1 MASPSNLALF
11 GLGAFVILLAIP
23 GAGCFAQQ
31 SDPQRIITAENREIS
46 SRIADTPLAL
56 DRARTDLARLQKT
69 KENLDASMQQIDDYA
84 KLPGLGREFVQTV
97 IEELRTLPKPM
108 VLTARVAQSRLVA
121 ATSDAYV
128 RAERALRELGDID
141 AALAQRLKA
150 SGSAVPQA
158 PTVEPAL
165 RQLLAEQRELLS
177 RLVAEQQQLLKLLR
191 EIGDAEQ
198 ALEQRSEA
206 ARGELTGL
214 LFWIPV
220 RPGTETFT
228 ELGQS
233 LAWTV
238 SPANWGAAAAI
249 LRDQMVRR
257 PLWPTVALLIAVG
270 LYAARKRLWSK
281 LAALAP
287 SEIGFERYRISHAMA
302 GLALTLGLAL
312 PLPIVMHTA
321 AMLLQSSVDTQ
332 AFPSALGDILRR
344 AALLVLALVG
354 TAWLLDQRGVAV
366 RYFGWDETSLAF
378 AARAVRRF
386 AALFVPLI
394 AIAGLN
400 GLDHA
405 PFANRESLGRVSH
418 VIAVIVLAA
427 FLVYL
432 LRRKSPLMQRLVA
445 RAPRSAAVRWHP
457 VWFTAVVALPLGIA
471 ALSAAGYFVAAG
483 YFFGRM
489 VYSLYLVLGALMLY
503 GLMALW
509 VQIKRRQLA
518 RRDENQA
525 EKQAEARAAGQSAGV
540 SLAVQRPIADIAAI
554 GEQTRALL
562 DLLITL
568 LLLGG
573 MWWVWKDSVPAL
585 SEIGNYALWTYTE
598 TVDGK
603 ELTRPLTVGH
613 LFLAMLVGAVTAV
626 AVRNVG
632 ALLDIVLL
640 QRFEFQADATYAIKV
655 TVRYALAAAGIVF
668 AANILG
674 IAWNDVQWLVAAL
687 GVGLGFG
694 LQEIFGNFVAGIILL
709 VERPVRIGDIVTIG
723 DVSGTVAHIRARVIT
738 VVDFDNKE
746 VLIPNKS
753 LITDRVIN
761 WTLSSQT
768 TRLQFKVSVAGESD
782 LALVQRMMLD
792 AVQRNPDVLQNPPP
806 RVFFGGSQEGTLTF
820 EISAFVDSFAKRQ
833 RVQHEINLAM
843 NQALRENGIEIP

>member
-1 MASPSNLALF
+1 
-11 GLGAFVILLAIP
+11 
-23 GAGCFAQQ
+23 
-31 SDPQRIITAENREIS
+31 E
-46 SRIADTPLAL
+46 
-56 DRARTDLARLQKT
+56 
-69 KENLDASMQQIDDYA
+69 
-84 KLPGLGREFVQTV
+84 
-97 IEELRTLPKPM
+97 
-108 VLTARVAQSRLVA
+108 
-121 ATSDAYV
+121 
-128 RAERALRELGDID
+128 DID
-141 AALAQRLKA
+141 AVAAQRLKPPA
-150 SGSAVPQA
+150 SAAPQA

-165 RQLLAEQRELLS
+165 RQLLGEQRTLLS
-177 RLVAEQQQLLKLLR
+177 RLVADQQQLLRLLR
-191 EIGDAEQ
+191 EIREAEQ
-198 ALEQRSEA
+198 ALDQRNEA

-220 RPGTETFT
+220 RPGKETIT
-228 ELGQS
+228 ELGQA

-238 SPANWGAAAAI
+238 SAANWGAVAGT
-249 LRDQMVRR
+249 LRSQIARK
-257 PLWPTVALLIAVG
+257 PLWPTAALLLAVG
-270 LYAARKRLWSK
+270 LYAARKRLWEK
-281 LAALAP
+281 LGALAP
-287 SEIGFERYRISHAMA
+287 SEIGYERYRIGHAMA
-302 GLALTLGLAL
+302 ALALTLGLAL

-321 AMLLQSSVDTQ
+321 AALLSESGIQG
-332 AFPSALGDILRR
+332 FPGALGDILRR
-344 AALLVLALVG
+344 AAVLVLALVG
-354 TAWLLDQRGVAV
+354 TACLLDQRGLGV
-366 RYFGWDETSLAF
+366 RYFGWDEPSLAF

-386 AALFVPLI
+386 GVLFVPLI
-394 AIAGLN
+394 VIAGLN

-405 PFANRESLGRVSH
+405 PFANRESLGRVSL
-418 VIAVIVLAA
+418 VIAVLVFTA
-427 FLVYL
+427 FLVYV
-432 LRRKSPLMQRLVA
+432 LRRRSPLIQRLVA

-457 VWFTAVVALPLGIA
+457 FWLTVVVALPLGVV

-483 YFFGRM
+483 HFFGR
-489 VYSLYLVLGALMLY
+489 VIFSLYLMLGALMLY

-509 VQIKRRQLA
+509 VQIKRGQLTRGDETQA
-518 RRDENQA
+518 RKE
-525 EKQAEARAAGQSAGV
+525 AEAGAAGFAAGA
-540 SLAVQRPIADIAAI
+540 SLSGQRPIADIAAI

-585 SEIGNYALWTYTE
+585 SEIGNYVLWTYTS

-603 ELTRPLTVGH
+603 DVTRPLTLGH
-613 LFLAMLVGAVTAV
+613 LFMAVLVGVVTAV

-655 TVRYALAAAGIVF
+655 TVRYAIAAAGTVA

-694 LQEIFGNFVAGIILL
+694 LQEIFGNFVAGVILL
-709 VERPVRIGDIVTIG
+709 IERPVRIGDIVTIG
-723 DVSGTVAHIRARVIT
+723 DVSGTVAQIRARVIT

-768 TRLQFKVSVAGESD
+768 TRLQFKISVTSESD
-782 LALVQRMMLD
+782 LALVQRVMLD
-792 AVQRNPDVLQNPPP
+792 AVKRNPDVLNDPLP
-806 RVFFGGSQEGTLTF
+806 RVLFVGSQKGAPAF

-833 RVQHEINLAM
+833 RVQHEINLALEE
-843 NQALRENGIEIP
+843 ALRQNGVKTE